1 MRLSRLLYFVVLC
14 VISVIFNSCSTKKNT
29 AGSRWWHSFNA
40 NYNTY
45 YNGNVAYI
53 DGSLEKENG
62 NKDNFTEM
70 IPLFTVGNKSSRD
83 LGKANFD
90 RAIEKS
96 KKAIHLHSIKAR
108 PEWNK
113 SRKKTAKDREWLN
126 RREYNPFLW
135 KAWFLMG
142 RAQFQ
147 QGDFEGAA
155 ATFSYMSRLYET
167 QPPIYGRA
175 RAWLARCYTEL
186 DWMYDA
192 EDVIHNMKRDS
203 MDWRAVKAWDCTY
216 ADYYIHQKQ
225 WDEALFYLRRVIKR
239 EKRRKQRAREYY
251 LLGQIES
258 MLGHNE
264 AAYKAYKKAVAQN
277 PPYELEFNARIA
289 QTEVMASSN
298 AKGMIRKLKRMA
310 RSDNNKNYLDQVY
323 YAIGNIYMSQKDTVN
338 AIENYEKGATE
349 SVRNGIEKGVLLLRL
364 GGIYWDQEK
373 YGDAKRCY
381 NEAIGL
387 IDKERKDYEEIAE
400 RSKILDELAP
410 YTEAV
415 VLQDSLQRLAKM
427 PEEQR
432 NKIIDK
438 LIDDLKK
445 KEKEEKR
452 KAQLAAVAANQ
463 AQQAGQT
470 TGTAA
475 ATAATTSSTSSS
487 GVWYFYNPLAVSQ
500 GKQTFRNL
508 WGQRANADNWQ
519 RITKT
524 AIETAEDVDSIP
536 PDSLAVMKGEG
547 EPGEKKEEI
556 NKAADPHYREYYIAQ
571 VPFTDEQ
578 VESSNKIIQNG
589 LYHSGVIFKDK
600 LDNLNLSE
608 KALTRI
614 VNQYPGYEGMADV
627 YYHLY
632 LLYMRRG
639 NKTEAT
645 KYLTLLKSDYP
656 THDWTTLLTDPNYEA
671 NARFGVH
678 IEDSLYAATYDA
690 FKAGRN
696 GQVKA
701 NAQISAERFPL
712 GAHRDKFMFVEGLGK
727 LNDGDADGCVANM
740 KQLVEKYPESEVSK
754 IADMIIK
761 GVASGKNLRGGYFSM
776 DEVWNKRNIE
786 LNDSDTVSI
795 KKFSD
800 DRDERYVFMLVYT
813 PDTLNENQLLYEMAK
828 YNFTNFMVRNFDVQF
843 LDADGLR
850 RMEVKGFLNYD
861 EALQYVRLLYS
872 NKHMASVLKPGK
884 PIIISESNALLLG
897 KQFSYADYE
906 KFYTKTLAP
915 LKISP
920 FNLLTE
926 PEPQDAE
933 KQFVEQD
940 RVVRRQEK
948 EREKQEIEQK
958 AKEQKEENE
967 FDILPQRVAKD
978 TTTEE
983 SVIEPI
989 QRKEEKVTETP
1000 VIDFE
1005 KAPTKQEQTEEPL
1018 IEQIPRKE
1026 ETTTDDSFMNFD
1038 ALPRKNATE
1047 DEGSEIEDI
1056 IPSRTKIIRVPKE
1069 NTSTTEEPLIV
1080 PIPQKKETQTTEESE
1095 IGGRIQKQDSPQ
1107 QKRNTQQTVPDDIE
1121 IELDLGI
1128 EDVAPNDKK
1137 DDSRLYDDDLEDI
1150 FNE

>member
-1 MRLSRLLYFVVLC
+1 
-14 VISVIFNSCSTKKNT
+14 
-29 AGSRWWHSFNA
+29 
-40 NYNTY
+40 
-45 YNGNVAYI
+45 
-53 DGSLEKENG
+53 
-62 NKDNFTEM
+62 
-70 IPLFTVGNKSSRD
+70 
-83 LGKANFD
+83 
-90 RAIEKS
+90 
-96 KKAIHLHSIKAR
+96 
-108 PEWNK
+108 
-113 SRKKTAKDREWLN
+113 
-126 RREYNPFLW
+126 
-135 KAWFLMG
+135 
-142 RAQFQ
+142 
-147 QGDFEGAA
+147 
-155 ATFSYMSRLYET
+155 
-167 QPPIYGRA
+167 
-175 RAWLARCYTEL
+175 
-186 DWMYDA
+186 
-192 EDVIHNMKRDS
+192 
-203 MDWRAVKAWDCTY
+203 
-216 ADYYIHQKQ
+216 
-225 WDEALFYLRRVIKR
+225 
-239 EKRRKQRAREYY
+239 
-251 LLGQIES
+251 
-258 MLGHNE
+258 
-264 AAYKAYKKAVAQN
+264 
-277 PPYELEFNARIA
+277 
-289 QTEVMASSN
+289 
-298 AKGMIRKLKRMA
+298 
-310 RSDNNKNYLDQVY
+310 
-323 YAIGNIYMSQKDTVN
+323 
-338 AIENYEKGATE
+338 
-349 SVRNGIEKGVLLLRL
+349 
-364 GGIYWDQEK
+364 
-373 YGDAKRCY
+373 
-381 NEAIGL
+381 
-387 IDKERKDYEEIAE
+387 
-400 RSKILDELAP
+400 
-410 YTEAV
+410 
-415 VLQDSLQRLAKM
+415 
-427 PEEQR
+427 
-432 NKIIDK
+432 
-438 LIDDLKK
+438 
-445 KEKEEKR
+445 
-452 KAQLAAVAANQ
+452 
-463 AQQAGQT
+463 
-470 TGTAA
+470 
-475 ATAATTSSTSSS
+475 
-487 GVWYFYNPLAVSQ
+487 
-500 GKQTFRNL
+500 
-508 WGQRANADNWQ
+508 
-519 RITKT
+519 
-524 AIETAEDVDSIP
+524 
-536 PDSLAVMKGEG
+536 
-547 EPGEKKEEI
+547 
-556 NKAADPHYREYYIAQ
+556 
-571 VPFTDEQ
+571 
-578 VESSNKIIQNG
+578 
-589 LYHSGVIFKDK
+589 
-600 LDNLNLSE
+600 
-608 KALTRI
+608 
-614 VNQYPGYEGMADV
+614 
-627 YYHLY
+627 
-632 LLYMRRG
+632 
-639 NKTEAT
+639 
-645 KYLTLLKSDYP
+645 
-656 THDWTTLLTDPNYEA
+656 LTDPNYEA